1 MGAKA
6 EMVNGKQ
13 EISAANDCIVIRKAN
28 GYIIGGRT
36 LDMTDFDGDV
46 IKAGHLVI
54 QSKTD
59 ESIFKPMPVSN
70 GAYAALPEGYKYVG
84 VVRATKPA
92 DDPRVSIVYDGE
104 INDKA
109 CPYPFTDA
117 IKTALQS
124 AQNVNLVFMHD

>member
-13 EISAANDCIVIRKAN
+13 TISAANDCIVIRKAN

>member
-1 MGAKA
+1 
-6 EMVNGKQ
+6 MVNGKQ
-13 EISAANDCIVIRKAN
+13 TISAANDCIVIRKAN

>member
-1 MGAKA
+1 MKPA

-13 EISAANDCIVIRKAN
+13 TINAANDCIVIRKAN

-36 LDMTDFDGDV
+36 LDMTGFDGDE
-46 IKAGHLVI
+46 IGAGHLVI

-59 ESIFKPMPVSN
+59 ETDFRPMPVEN
-70 GAYAALPEGYKYVG
+70 GAYKALPEGYKYVG

-92 DDPRVSIVYDGE
+92 SDPRVSIVYDGE

-117 IKTALQS
+117 IKSALQA